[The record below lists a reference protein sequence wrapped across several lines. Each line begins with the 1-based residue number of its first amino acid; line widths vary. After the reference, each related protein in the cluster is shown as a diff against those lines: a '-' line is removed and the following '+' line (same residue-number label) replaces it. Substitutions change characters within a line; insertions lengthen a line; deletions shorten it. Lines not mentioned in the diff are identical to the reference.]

1 MTISL
6 VEQVK
11 NTTTT
16 SIVSYPR
23 KTRQPLDNV
32 LPYAHK
38 MSDYTANY
46 QTTTRNRN
54 NLQDCSPIKTIQP
67 QTLKT
72 EKVEIDRDLD
82 PRNAGEKGYQWV
94 KDTICTP
101 KAPVIFQAIIRL
113 INEGYRLG
121 QPNLTNASKILV
133 GLYKPKV

>member
-1 MTISL
+1 MRNYTPNFEATTSNNFL
-6 VEQVK
+6 TLSSNNATFPK
-11 NTTTT
+11 NT
-16 SIVSYPR
+16 
-23 KTRQPLDNV
+23 
-32 LPYAHK
+32 
-38 MSDYTANY
+38 
-46 QTTTRNRN
+46 
-54 NLQDCSPIKTIQP
+54 
-67 QTLKT
+67 
-72 EKVEIDRDLD
+72 KVEGIKIDRDLD